1 MIQNSNK
8 YKYWVFFALAIG
20 LFASVM
26 DHGSVIVALP
36 STASDLKID
45 LPSVQWVVIG
55 FSLTISALLL
65 PMGRLSDI
73 IGRKRVYVLGSLI
86 MVMGA
91 AGAGF
96 APNLWVLIVARVV
109 QGCGAAMTQGTG
121 MAIMTQVFPARERG
135 QAIGLIMTTV
145 GVGAVAGPAI
155 GGLVVDLL
163 SWRAVFLLNIPLG
176 LAGVLATL
184 AVLRSWESERA
195 PGKTNFDWTGA
206 VLSTGMMVSLLLGLT
221 LAHKT
226 GWTSA
231 PILTALVLSGAL
243 FVVFIWWELRCRTP
257 MLDLSFFR
265 FRIFSFG
272 VSAAFLTF
280 LGSSSVLFLMPF
292 YLQNVLG
299 YSPKVAGLAIVP
311 GALCMAVMGSVSGV
325 LSDRFGWR
333 WFTVGGMMCDD
344 RRAAGPDP
352 IDRNIVPVDGDA
364 GPDVDEHRHGDVLF
378 PQRQLGVEFRGAGEL
393 RSGLRIPEP
402 GAELGQCDQLG
413 HRHHYS
419 YCHHGVHG
427 LRAKPWRRCG
437 RDCGGSKGRL
447 HPRNALRLLR
457 PGSAGNRRDD
467 LFPSSKGAGQ
477 PQRRSGQAPPHPWNR
492 RKRPPRGTEICSGH
506 SLVCSE

>member
-65 PMGRLSDI
+65 PMGRMSDI
-73 IGRKRVYVLGSLI
+73 IGRKRVYVLGSLV
-86 MVMGA
+86 MVLGA

-96 APNLWVLIVARVV
+96 APNLWVLLVARVV

-135 QAIGLIMTTV
+135 RAIGLIMTTV

-325 LSDRFGWR
+325 LSDKFGWR
-333 WFTVGGMMCDD
+333 WFTVGGMMLTT
-344 RRAAGPDP
+344 AGLLVLTRLTETSSLWMVMPGLILMNTGMGTFYSP
-352 IDRNIVPVDGDA
+352 NASSVLSSVARESYGVVSGFLNLVRNSANVISLAIATTIVTATMGSMGFEPSLEAVRGETVEGVKGA
-364 GPDVDEHRHGDVLF
+364 FTQGTRYAFFVLVV
-378 PQRQLGVEFRGAGEL
+378 LVIGAMTCSFL
-393 RSGLRIPEP
+393 
-402 GAELGQCDQLG
+402 Q
-413 HRHHYS
+413 
-419 YCHHGVHG
+419 
-427 LRAKPWRRCG
+427 
-437 RDCGGSKGRL
+437 
-447 HPRNALRLLR
+447 
-457 PGSAGNRRDD
+457 GNRPTPAEVR
-467 LFPSSKGAGQ
+467 PSAASALESQ
-477 PQRRSGQAPPHPWNR
+477 EEAAP
-492 RKRPPRGTEICSGH
+492 GD
-506 SLVCSE
+506 

>member
-1 MIQNSNK
+1 
-8 YKYWVFFALAIG
+8 
-20 LFASVM
+20 
-26 DHGSVIVALP
+26 
-36 STASDLKID
+36 
-45 LPSVQWVVIG
+45 
-55 FSLTISALLL
+55 
-65 PMGRLSDI
+65 
-73 IGRKRVYVLGSLI
+73 
-86 MVMGA
+86 
-91 AGAGF
+91 
-96 APNLWVLIVARVV
+96 
-109 QGCGAAMTQGTG
+109 MTQGTG

-325 LSDRFGWR
+325 LSDKFGWR
-333 WFTVGGMMCDD
+333 WFTVGGMMLTT
-344 RRAAGPDP
+344 AGLLVLTRLTETSSLWMVMPGLMLMNTGMGTFYSP
-352 IDRNIVPVDGDA
+352 NASSVLSSVARESYGVVSGFLNLVRNSANVI
-364 GPDVDEHRHGDVLF
+364 
-378 PQRQLGVEFRGAGEL
+378 
-393 RSGLRIPEP
+393 
-402 GAELGQCDQLG
+402 QLG

-427 LRAKPWRRCG
+427 LRAEPGGGARRD
-437 RDCGGSKGRL
+437 RGGSKGRL
-447 HPRNALRLLR
+447 HPRNPLRLLR
-457 PGSAGNRRDD
+457 PGSVGNRRDD
-467 LFPSSKGAGQ
+467 LFLTPRKPANPSG
-477 PQRRSGQAPPHPWNR
+477 GQAKR
-492 RKRPPRGTEICSGH
+492 RFGSGIAGRGRPGGLI
-506 SLVCSE
+506 